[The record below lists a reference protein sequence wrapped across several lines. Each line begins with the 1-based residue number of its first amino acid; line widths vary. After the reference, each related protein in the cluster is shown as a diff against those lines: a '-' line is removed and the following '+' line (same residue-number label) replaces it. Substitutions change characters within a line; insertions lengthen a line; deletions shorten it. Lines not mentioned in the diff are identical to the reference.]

1 MTEAAGK
8 AQNKFDFF
16 EQTINLLEEAAEQNK
31 VPLESSIVKD
41 YQKMGELVQEFNRIY
56 KTQADSIREL
66 EIEQKLL
73 ELIDKEKE
81 LNTLNQKF
89 DKLKYLSNIGDELI
103 WQNYKKV
110 IQFVNDTDEQNLKFD
125 ENNKDLLN
133 RLKFKLLQ

>member
-16 EQTINLLEEAAEQNK
+16 EQTINLLEEAAEKNK

-81 LNTLNQKF
+81 LNTLN
-89 DKLKYLSNIGDELI
+89 
-103 WQNYKKV
+103 
-110 IQFVNDTDEQNLKFD
+110 
-125 ENNKDLLN
+125 
-133 RLKFKLLQ
+133 